1 MNRPIRPK
9 ERETIIQSLKSGV
22 VPRTGLQHIQVG
34 RSEELKSFVKDVDT
48 IAEGGTSFR
57 FVIGEYGSGKT
68 FFLSL
73 VRTIAL
79 EKGLVT
85 MHADLSPI
93 KRFHGS
99 DGQPRLLLSEMVEN
113 LSTRTKPDGNA
124 LQNILERFISNAR
137 EEAKANGSNPYDLI
151 SEKLNELNDYT
162 GGYNFVSVIKK
173 YLEGYES
180 GNQFLMNSALK
191 WLKAG
196 YTTKTDTLRDLGI
209 REFISDSSFY
219 NTLKLYSVLVRKA
232 GYKGLLI
239 CVDEMVNLY
248 KIPNSL
254 SRKANYEE
262 ILSMLNN
269 TLQGSF
275 SNIGFIMGGTPEFLT
290 DNIRGLYSYEAL
302 KSRLSENSFSKQLG
316 VTDYNSVV
324 LRLASLT
331 KEELYLLLTNLR
343 HVFASGNEEKYL
355 VPDEALL
362 AFLHH
367 CSNKIGESY
376 FRTPRTTIKS
386 FLDLLSIL
394 EQYPNYKWSDMISS
408 MEVQKDVEPSQVSNM
423 VVPSLMDTTLEVP
436 HVRNVAGTAPQK
448 SSADD
453 AFANFSL

>member
-1 MNRPIRPK
+1 MSRPIKAK

-22 VPRTGLQHIQVG
+22 VPRAGLQHIQVG
-34 RSEELKSFVKDVDT
+34 RSEELKSFIKDIDT
-48 IAEGGTSFR
+48 ISEGGTSFR

-73 VRTIAL
+73 VRSIAL

-85 MHADLSPI
+85 MHADLSPT
-93 KRFHGS
+93 KRLHGS
-99 DGQPRLLLSEMVEN
+99 DGQPRLLLADMIGN
-113 LSTRTKPDGNA
+113 LSTRTKQDGNA
-124 LQNILERFISNAR
+124 LQNIIERFISNAK
-137 EEAKANGSNPYDLI
+137 EEASSTGKNTYEII

-162 GGYNFVSVIKK
+162 GGYNFITVIKK
-173 YLEGYES
+173 YLEAYES
-180 GNQFLMNSALK
+180 GNSDLMNSVLK

-196 YTTKTDTLRDLGI
+196 YTTKTETFKDLGI
-209 REFISDSSFY
+209 REFISDASFY

-239 CVDEMVNLY
+239 CMDEMVNLY
-248 KIPNSL
+248 KIPNSV

-275 SNIGFIMGGTPEFLT
+275 SNIGFIMCGTPEFLT
-290 DNIRGLYSYEAL
+290 DNIRGIYSYEAL
-302 KSRLSENSFSKQLG
+302 RSRLSENSFSKQLG

-343 HVFASGNEEKYL
+343 HVFAGGNEANYL
-355 VPDEALL
+355 VPDDALIS
-362 AFLHH
+362 FLNH

-394 EQYPNYKWSDMISS
+394 EQYPNYKWSDLIESVD
-408 MEVQKDVEPSQVSNM
+408 VQPDIEPSQVETILETKNAKITSN
-423 VVPSLMDTTLEVP
+423 
-436 HVRNVAGTAPQK
+436 
-448 SSADD
+448 DD
-453 AFANFSL
+453 DCFTSFKL

>member
-1 MNRPIRPK
+1 MNRPIKAK

-22 VPRTGLQHIQVG
+22 VPRAGLQHIQVG
-34 RSEELKSFVKDVDT
+34 RSEELKSFINDVNT

-68 FFLSL
+68 FFMSL
-73 VRTIAL
+73 IRSIAL

-85 MHADLSPI
+85 MHADLSPT

-99 DGQPRLLLSEMVEN
+99 DGQPRMLLSEMVSN
-113 LSTRTKPDGNA
+113 LATRTKPDGNA
-124 LQNILERFISNAR
+124 LQNILERFISGAK
-137 EEAKANGSNPYDLI
+137 EEAKITGRDAYDLI

-162 GGYNFVSVIKK
+162 GGYNFISVVKK
-173 YLEGYES
+173 YLEGYET
-180 GNQFLMNSALK
+180 GNEQLMNDSLK
-191 WLKAG
+191 WLKAE
-196 YTTKTDTLRDLGI
+196 YTTKTDSLRDLGI

-239 CVDEMVNLY
+239 CMDEMVNLY
-248 KIPNSL
+248 KIPNSV

-269 TLQGSF
+269 TLQGTL

-302 KSRLSENSFSKQLG
+302 KSRLCENSFSKQLG
-316 VTDYNSVV
+316 LTDYNSVV
-324 LRLASLT
+324 LRLSSLT
-331 KEELYLLLTNLR
+331 KEELYLLLVNLR
-343 HVFASGNEEKYL
+343 HVFAGGNEEKYL

-367 CSNKIGESY
+367 CANKIGESY

-386 FLDLLSIL
+386 FLDLLSVL
-394 EQYPNYKWSDMISS
+394 EQYPSYKWSDIIASVD
-408 MEVQKDVEPSQVSNM
+408 VQQDIEPSQVMSILSNKTT
-423 VVPSLMDTTLEVP
+423 PSDSNDED
-436 HVRNVAGTAPQK
+436 GF
-448 SSADD
+448 SS
-453 AFANFSL
+453 FKL

>member
-1 MNRPIRPK
+1 MSRPIRPK

-73 VRTIAL
+73 VRSIAL

-85 MHADLSPI
+85 MHADLSPT

-113 LSTRTKPDGNA
+113 IATRTKPDGNA
-124 LQNILERFISNAR
+124 LQNILERFISNAM
-137 EEAKANGSNPYDLI
+137 EESKVNGANPYDVI

-180 GNQFLMNSALK
+180 SNQELMNSALK

-209 REFISDSSFY
+209 REFISDASFY
-219 NTLKLYSVLVRKA
+219 NTLKLYSVLVRNA

-248 KIPNSL
+248 KIPNSV

-269 TLQGSF
+269 TLQGTF

-376 FRTPRTTIKS
+376 FRTPRTSIKS

-394 EQYPNYKWSDMISS
+394 EQYPDYKWSDMISS
-408 MEVQKDVEPSQVSNM
+408 IQVQKDVETSLASSLIEPSSIGTPPEVSQTRS
-423 VVPSLMDTTLEVP
+423 VFGTTE
-436 HVRNVAGTAPQK
+436 QK

-453 AFANFSL
+453 EFANFSL

>member
-22 VPRTGLQHIQVG
+22 VPRAGLQHIQVG

-73 VRTIAL
+73 VRSIAL

-85 MHADLSPI
+85 MHADLSPT

-99 DGQPRLLLSEMVEN
+99 DGQPRLLLSEMAEN

-124 LQNILERFISNAR
+124 LQNILERFISNAK
-137 EEAKANGSNPYDLI
+137 EEAKANGTNPYDVI
-151 SEKLNELNDYT
+151 SARLKELNDYT
-162 GGYNFVSVIKK
+162 GGYNFIAVIKR
-173 YLEGYES
+173 YLEGYEA
-180 GNQFLMNSALK
+180 GNQDLMYCALK

-196 YTTKTDTLRDLGI
+196 YTTKTDSQRDLGI
-209 REFISDSSFY
+209 REFISDASFY

-248 KIPNSL
+248 KIPNSV

-302 KSRLSENSFSKQLG
+302 RSRLSENTFSKRLG

-324 LRLASLT
+324 LRLDSLT

-343 HVFASGNEEKYL
+343 HVFAGGNEDRYL

-362 AFLHH
+362 AFLQH

-394 EQYPNYKWSDMISS
+394 EQYPDYKWSDMIDSI
-408 MEVQKDVEPSQVSNM
+408 EVKKDVEQTQAG
-423 VVPSLMDTTLEVP
+423 DILEVS
-436 HVRNVAGTAPQK
+436 A
-448 SSADD
+448 SSEATNGSDE
-453 AFANFSL
+453 FANFSL

>member
-1 MNRPIRPK
+1 MNRPIKAK

-22 VPRTGLQHIQVG
+22 VPRAGLHQIQVG
-34 RSEELKSFVKDVDT
+34 RSEELKSFIKDVDT
-48 IAEGGTSFR
+48 IAEGGTAFR

-73 VRTIAL
+73 VRSIAL

-85 MHADLSPI
+85 IHADLSPS
-93 KRFHGS
+93 KRLHGS
-99 DGQPRLLLSEMVEN
+99 DGQPRMLLSEMVGN

-137 EEAKANGSNPYDLI
+137 EDANTKNVSVYDVI

-162 GGYNFVSVIKK
+162 GGYNFIAVVKK

-180 GNQFLMNSALK
+180 GNHDLMNSALK

-196 YTTKTDTLRDLGI
+196 YTTKTDAYRDLDI
-209 REFISDSSFY
+209 REYIDDSSFY

-232 GYKGLLI
+232 GYKGLLV
-239 CVDEMVNLY
+239 CMDEMVNLY
-248 KIPNSL
+248 KIPNSV

-269 TLQGSF
+269 TLQGTF
-275 SNIGFIMGGTPEFLT
+275 PNIGFVLGGTPEFLT

-316 VTDYNSVV
+316 VTDYNSIV
-324 LRLASLT
+324 LRLSNLT

-343 HVFASGNEEKYL
+343 HVFASGKEENYL
-355 VPDEALL
+355 IPDEGLL
-362 AFLHH
+362 AFLSH
-367 CSNKIGESY
+367 CANKIGESY

-386 FLDLLSIL
+386 FLDLLSVL
-394 EQYPNYKWSDMISS
+394 EQYPDYKWNDIIASVD
-408 MEVQKDVEPSQVSNM
+408 VQKDVEASQVESILKANA
-423 VVPSLMDTTLEVP
+423 SKTQTA
-436 HVRNVAGTAPQK
+436 VA
-448 SSADD
+448 DND
-453 AFANFSL
+453 EFANFSL

>member
-248 KIPNSL
+248 KIPNSI

-423 VVPSLMDTTLEVP
+423 VVPSLMDMTLEVP